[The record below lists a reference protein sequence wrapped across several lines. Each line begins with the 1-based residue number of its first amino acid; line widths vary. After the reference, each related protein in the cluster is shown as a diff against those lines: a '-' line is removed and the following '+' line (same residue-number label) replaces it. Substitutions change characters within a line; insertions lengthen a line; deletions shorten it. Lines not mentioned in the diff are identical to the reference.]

1 MSKING
7 IIYLEMEGV
16 ENSALPNPGSGRR
29 ASYQIP
35 RTKLTCQINS
45 TRARSKN
52 VNLSS
57 AGYNIGNLCKS
68 ADQPTSPSM
77 QDVCTSQC
85 PNPTERSLSALPGAT
100 HHGAFA
106 ADPSFVCPNEE
117 KAFLLHLITCMQ
129 LYCHHCISHTLII

>member
-1 MSKING
+1 
-7 IIYLEMEGV
+7 MEGV

-57 AGYNIGNLCKS
+57 AGYYLRPIISAVVEIHVQCLTVRLIWKIYEKIKKS
-68 ADQPTSPSM
+68 
-77 QDVCTSQC
+77 
-85 PNPTERSLSALPGAT
+85 
-100 HHGAFA
+100 
-106 ADPSFVCPNEE
+106 
-117 KAFLLHLITCMQ
+117 
-129 LYCHHCISHTLII
+129 